1 MSVLLDHPLCE
12 SDIKDSTTIDD
23 DDYNDATIQSIWE
36 RATIAGIAKRLG
48 SLGTNPARSK
58 TKTLATTLEKALEQL
73 IQSGNGQGL
82 NYLSLLQMSRQVKWL
97 QNYER
102 YGDTVSLMCL
112 EHSLDS

>member
-23 DDYNDATIQSIWE
+23 DYDDVTIQSIWE

-48 SLGTNPARSK
+48 SLGTNPVRSK
-58 TKTLATTLEKALEQL
+58 TKTLTNTLERLFENL

-97 QNYER
+97 QNYES

>member
-1 MSVLLDHPLCE
+1 MSVLLDHPL

-23 DDYNDATIQSIWE
+23 DYDDATIQSIWE

-48 SLGTNPARSK
+48 VLRTNPARSK
-58 TKTLATTLEKALEQL
+58 TKTLANTLEEALEQL

>member
-1 MSVLLDHPLCE
+1 MSVLLDHPICE

-23 DDYNDATIQSIWE
+23 DYNDAMIQSIWE

-48 SLGTNPARSK
+48 SLGTNPTRSE
-58 TKTLATTLEKALEQL
+58 TKTLANTLEKALEQL